1 MILNII
7 LGFIIPWIF
16 GIMLYFKDKKTVL
29 IIAPFSSILAYIINE
44 FCFHYNFWR
53 VIPINVNDDY
63 TSISVNLGLYSVLGC
78 YLIYCISRKYLKPYL
93 IILIFTVATTA
104 LEYLGLLF
112 HLVIYANGWNIGW
125 TFLSYLIPYLLIYC
139 YYLDLRGVKVFE

>member
-16 GIMLYFKDKKTVL
+16 GVILYFKDKKIVL

-44 FCFHYNFWR
+44 LCFHLNLWR
-53 VIPINVNDDY
+53 VVPVNINDDY
-63 TSISVNLGLYSVLGC
+63 TSMSVNLGLYSVLGC
-78 YLIYCISRKYLKPYL
+78 YLIYYISRKRLNSYL
-93 IILIFTVATTA
+93 IILIFTIATTI

-112 HLVIYANGWNIGW
+112 HLVAYGNGWNIGW
-125 TFLSYLIPYLLIYC
+125 TFLSYIIPYLLIYW
-139 YYLDLRGVKVFE
+139 YYLNLRVVRAF